1 MLGGGRKA
9 VSRAMRVHRSGIALV
24 AVLLLASAACGSD
37 DDDDA
42 ATGSTTTT
50 TSGSTTTSTTASP
63 TTTGVEA
70 TTTAPP
76 AGGGVLVE
84 LATSGG
90 IDGRG
95 MGNLVVST
103 TGEVRHTGRD
113 GQVDQDTL
121 DSGELDALTELLAS
135 TDFAGLPDE
144 PEAIC
149 ADGIL
154 YTVLYQQQT
163 GEADSCTVPD
173 GLAPVLDNL
182 RDLLSRFD

>member
-1 MLGGGRKA
+1 
-9 VSRAMRVHRSGIALV
+9 
-24 AVLLLASAACGSD
+24 
-37 DDDDA
+37 
-42 ATGSTTTT
+42 
-50 TSGSTTTSTTASP
+50 
-63 TTTGVEA
+63 
-70 TTTAPP
+70 
-76 AGGGVLVE
+76 
-84 LATSGG
+84 
-90 IDGRG
+90 

-121 DSGELDALTELLAS
+121 DPGELDALTELLAS

-182 RDLLSRFD
+182 RGLLSRFD

>member
-24 AVLLLASAACGSD
+24 VVLLLASAACGSD

-121 DSGELDALTELLAS
+121 DSGELDALTDLLAS

-149 ADGIL
+149 ADGLL

>member
-1 MLGGGRKA
+1 MSRP
-9 VSRAMRVHRSGIALV
+9 VSVRRSGMALV
-24 AVLLLASAACGSD
+24 ALLLALTACGSG

-42 ATGSTTTT
+42 TGSTPSTTTSPASTTTT
-50 TSGSTTTSTTASP
+50 GGGPTTTTTASSTP
-63 TTTGVEA
+63 PGTGD
-70 TTTAPP
+70 
-76 AGGGVLVE
+76 GVLVE

-103 TGEVRHTGRD
+103 TGEVSHTGRD
-113 GQVDQDTL
+113 GQVEQDTL
-121 DSGELDALTELLAS
+121 DPGELDALTDLLAS
-135 TDFAGLPDE
+135 TDFAGLPGE

-154 YTVLYQQQT
+154 YTVLYQGQT

-173 GLAPVLDNL
+173 DLAPLLDTL

>member
-1 MLGGGRKA
+1 MRGRRPVA
-9 VSRAMRVHRSGIALV
+9 GLVALV
-24 AVLLLASAACGSD
+24 AVVLLASAACGSG

-42 ATGSTTTT
+42 ATTESTTTT
-50 TSGSTTTSTTASP
+50 TSPAGSTTTTAGGESPATTA
-63 TTTGVEA
+63 
-70 TTTAPP
+70 APP
-76 AGGGVLVE
+76 AGDGVLVE

-103 TGEVRHTGRD
+103 SGEVQHTGRD
-113 GQVDQDTL
+113 GQVAQDTL
-121 DSGELDALTELLAS
+121 DPGELDALTDLLAS
-135 TDFAGLPDE
+135 TDFAGLPEE

-173 GLAPVLDNL
+173 GLAPLLDNL
-182 RDLLSRFD
+182 RDLISRFD